1 METFPLENR
10 KLVGAL
16 ELKEPLRSV
25 RFGPDRL
32 GKDPRLQPRRRSRT
46 QSFPSRTRKARSHL
60 SRQMARV
67 ASDFLSAQ
75 VTMSCRRRKTGSH
88 APAARSRL
96 ILSRAK

>member
-1 METFPLENR
+1 METFPLENP

-25 RFGPDRL
+25 RSGPDRL

-46 QSFPSRTRKARSHL
+46 RSFPSRTRKARSHL
-60 SRQMARV
+60 LQQMVRV
-67 ASDFLSAQ
+67 ASDYLSAQ
-75 VTMSCRRRKTGSH
+75 VTMSCRWQKTGSH
-88 APAARSRL
+88 ARAARSRS